1 MTTMVEVSRPDDLG
15 PALREERLADGMT
28 QAALAELAHV
38 GRQWLNS
45 FEMGEKASA
54 PLDMVMRV
62 IAALDVSV
70 VLTRPP
76 LSTSTAPTEPSG
88 TFDLDEHLSGYDR

>member
-1 MTTMVEVSRPDDLG
+1 MSRPDDIG
-15 PALREERLADGMT
+15 PALREARLADGLS

-45 FEMGEKASA
+45 FEMGEKVSA

-62 IAALDVSV
+62 IAVLDAPVL
-70 VLTRPP
+70 LTRPS
-76 LSTSTAPTEPSG
+76 LSATAVNPEASEG
-88 TFDLDEHLSGYDR
+88 FDLDEYLSEYDR

>member
-1 MTTMVEVSRPDDLG
+1 MATAIQVSRPDDIG
-15 PALREERLADGMT
+15 PALREARLAEGLT
-28 QAALAELAHV
+28 QAALAELANV

-45 FEMGEKASA
+45 FEMGGKGSA

-62 IAALDVSV
+62 IAALDVPV

-76 LSTSTAPTEPSG
+76 LVTTVANPKASEV
-88 TFDLDEHLSGYDR
+88 FDLDKHLSEYDR

>member
-1 MTTMVEVSRPDDLG
+1 MTTMVHVSRADDIG
-15 PALREERLADGMT
+15 PALREARMADGLT

-38 GRQWLNS
+38 GRQWLNAL
-45 FEMGEKASA
+45 EMGEKASA

-62 IAALDVSV
+62 IAALDISV

-76 LSTSTAPTEPSG
+76 LSTTAAEPEPSEA
-88 TFDLDEHLSGYDR
+88 FDLDEHLSGYDR

>member
-1 MTTMVEVSRPDDLG
+1 MATKIQVSRPDDVG
-15 PALREERLADGMT
+15 PALREARAADGLT
-28 QAALAELAHV
+28 QAALAELANV

-45 FEMGEKASA
+45 FEMGEKVSA

-62 IAALDVSV
+62 IAVLDVPV

-76 LSTSTAPTEPSG
+76 LAATGPSPEG
-88 TFDLDEHLSGYDR
+88 GEAFDLDEHLSEFDR

>member
-1 MTTMVEVSRPDDLG
+1 MTTMVEVSRADDLG
-15 PALREERLADGMT
+15 PAMREARMADGIT
-28 QAALAELAHV
+28 QAALAELAQV
-38 GRQWLNS
+38 GRQWLNA

-62 IAALDVSV
+62 IAALDISV

-76 LSTSTAPTEPSG
+76 LSTTAAEPEPSEA
-88 TFDLDEHLSGYDR
+88 FDLDEHLSGYDR

>member
-1 MTTMVEVSRPDDLG
+1 MVHVSRADDIG
-15 PALREERLADGMT
+15 PALREARMADGLT

-38 GRQWLNS
+38 GRQWLNAL
-45 FEMGEKASA
+45 EMGEKASA

-62 IAALDVSV
+62 IAALDISV

-76 LSTSTAPTEPSG
+76 LSTTAAEPEPSEA
-88 TFDLDEHLSGYDR
+88 FDLDEHLSGYDR

>member
-1 MTTMVEVSRPDDLG
+1 MATTIQVSQPGDIG
-15 PALREERLADGMT
+15 PALREARLADGLT
-28 QAALAELAHV
+28 QAALAELANV

-45 FEMGEKASA
+45 FEMGDKASA

-62 IAALDVSV
+62 VAALDAPV

-76 LSTSTAPTEPSG
+76 LPTTATKPGAAEA
-88 TFDLDEHLSGYDR
+88 FDLDEHLSEYDQ

>member
-1 MTTMVEVSRPDDLG
+1 VASRPDDLG
-15 PALREERLADGMT
+15 PALREARLADGLT
-28 QAALAELAHV
+28 QAALAELAQV
-38 GRQWLNS
+38 GRQWLNA
-45 FEMGEKASA
+45 FELGEKASA

-76 LSTSTAPTEPSG
+76 LSATAAKPEPSG
-88 TFDLDEHLSGYDR
+88 AFDLDAHLSEYDR